1 MAPELLMGDA
11 ATMAADIYAL
21 GVLLF
26 HLVTLAYPL
35 EWSLRGDPGGSP
47 RGIRRELLRDLRPDL
62 PDGFVQIVERA
73 LASAPRLRYATAG
86 AMDAALSSWLGVGSS
101 TEPDTAT
108 VEEGSSAFVD
118 AAARLEY
125 LERVA
130 EDVERL
136 CRGDDE
142 DRLLDRLS
150 DLVAEGSL
158 LGEHLAPACIAQG
171 GGPNQHEVVLSLCH
185 LAERVE
191 SSIAARSGASAPLE
205 GYRVHIQN
213 AVLGPARSLLQHL
226 DATRSRAADGDF
238 FLFEEGPTPVEPA
251 AEALFKDLLADD
263 ELKRH
268 DAVVAIAGERCELFL
283 HELRSRSAAD
293 SDAPLRSLFGRAD
306 ILLLEGRARS
316 RSVFEAAIE
325 QAGDRELSDL
335 WARLYWCFSAAGEK
349 QDATSISKWVVEQPP
364 ASRRVFGRAFLC
376 HPSEEYRRLALEVLE
391 PEDFWEI
398 VNYAGTPVPWLL
410 EIWRHLRPR
419 VTPSFLKVFFV
430 CVRDTIARPGGR
442 ERSLAVLELVKEFYQ
457 VDAFHED
464 TFFRML
470 VGLDERVRAEARR
483 HGLPVDLDADYVAT
497 LREFL
502 AQGSTRDQPIEG
514 WSSISL
520 PIQRRVARL
529 GYFLKH
535 FACHPVD
542 AIALE
547 CLNHLLGMESVTEYV
562 ANVAIN
568 ARLLGELAKE
578 KQLFLRE
585 DARYALVANPK
596 TPTYI
601 VRHHVRLLGK
611 HNLRKLTDNR
621 HCNQLARSIASLLLG
636 RG

>member
-1 MAPELLMGDA
+1 MGEP

-35 EWSLRGDPGGSP
+35 EWSLRGDPGRSP

-73 LASAPRLRYATAG
+73 LSAAPSLRYATAG
-86 AMDAALSSWLGVGSS
+86 AMDAALSSWLGVG
-101 TEPDTAT
+101 
-108 VEEGSSAFVD
+108 GSGADADVAPGKDGAAAFVD

-136 CRGDDE
+136 CRADGAE

-158 LGEHLAPACIAQG
+158 LGERLAPACIAQ
-171 GGPNQHEVVLSLCH
+171 PDAPDRHEVVLSLCH

-191 SSIAARSGASAPLE
+191 SLIASRSATSAPLE

-213 AVLGPARSLLQHL
+213 AVLAPARSLLQHL
-226 DATRSRAADGDF
+226 DATRSRAADGEF
-238 FLFEEGPTPVEPA
+238 FLFEEGAAPSVPA

-268 DAVVAIAGERCELFL
+268 DAVVAVAGDRCELFL
-283 HELRSRSAAD
+283 HELRSRPGAER
-293 SDAPLRSLFGRAD
+293 DAPLRSLWSRAD
-306 ILLLEGRARS
+306 LLLLEGRARS
-316 RSVFEAAIE
+316 RPVFEAAIE
-325 QAGDRELSDL
+325 LAGDRELADV

-349 QDATSISKWVVEQPP
+349 QDATSMRGWVVAQPP
-364 ASRRVFGRAFLC
+364 SSRRVFGRAFLC
-376 HPSEEYRRLALEVLE
+376 HPGEAYRRLALEVLE

-398 VNYAGTPVPWLL
+398 VNHPGTPVPWLL
-410 EIWRHLRPR
+410 EIWSHLRPR
-419 VTPSFLKVFFV
+419 VSASFLKVFFV

-442 ERSLAVLELVKEFYQ
+442 ERSLSVLDMVKEFYQ
-457 VDAFHED
+457 VDVFHED
-464 TFFRML
+464 AFFRML
-470 VGLDERVRAEARR
+470 VELDDKVRAEARR

-497 LREFL
+497 LREFI
-502 AQGSTRDQPIEG
+502 ARGTTRDQPIEG
-514 WSSISL
+514 WSQIPL

-535 FACHPVD
+535 FISHPVD

-547 CLNHLLGMESVTEYV
+547 CLAHLLALESVTDYV
-562 ANVAIN
+562 TNVAIN

-601 VRHHVRLLGK
+601 VRHHVRLLGR
-611 HNLRKLTDNR
+611 HSLRKLTDNR
-621 HCNQLARSIASLLLG
+621 HCNQLARSIASLMLG
-636 RG
+636 RLGA